1 MHDARQIAAAASGMI
16 AKTVHGIITSIDPVN
31 HAAKALVQPEG
42 IESGWLPV
50 AALAAG
56 DIRIAR
62 LPNIGEHVL
71 LIPIEGDAEHMQ
83 INAFQYDT
91 AVTPPVSPQTS
102 KPAQAGELLIMAGC
116 GAPPSATQ
124 TGTSSQSAGGATQ
137 NAPWWHMTPQGLFS
151 GAGRTTTTM
160 TNAGLV
166 WQVGSVSMT
175 LGPSGL
181 AVTGGTVTSDRDVLA
196 AGISGKSHIHT
207 NGNNGSNT
215 GAPVA

>member
-1 MHDARQIAAAASGMI
+1 MNDPRQIAAAASSMI

-91 AVTPPVSPQTS
+91 AVTPPVSPQTG

-116 GAPPSATQ
+116 GAPPPAIQ
-124 TGTSSQSAGGATQ
+124 TGTSSQGATGPTQ
-137 NAPWWHMTPQGLFS
+137 NAPWWHMTPQGLYS
-151 GAGRTTTTM
+151 GAGQTAATM
-160 TNAGLV
+160 TNVGLV

-207 NGNNGSNT
+207 NGNNGGNT